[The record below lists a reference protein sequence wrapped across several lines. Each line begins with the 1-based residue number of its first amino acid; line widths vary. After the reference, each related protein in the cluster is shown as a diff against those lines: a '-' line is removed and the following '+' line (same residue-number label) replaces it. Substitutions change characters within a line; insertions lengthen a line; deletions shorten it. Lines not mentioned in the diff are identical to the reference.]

1 MYKIMTEA
9 LNSTQMI
16 TGLGYTEE
24 TQVWELKH
32 EYTSKET

>member
-16 TGLGYTEE
+16 TGLGYTRGN
-24 TQVWELKH
+24 
-32 EYTSKET
+32 TSVGIKE